1 MLNPVIIETQMLIR
15 KPIHSTFEA
24 FIDPEITSK
33 FWFSSA
39 TGKLEQGKTVE
50 WTWEKYQVSAKV
62 KVTKII
68 SNELIQIQ
76 WGEPSSTVDFI
87 FEALND
93 NQTYV
98 RIQNYNIPFQGDEL
112 ISFIIDSTGG
122 FTTVL
127 DSLKAYL
134 EHGLKLN
141 LVQDKFPPF

>member
-1 MLNPVIIETQMLIR
+1 MLNPVTIETQMLIR
-15 KPIHSTFEA
+15 KPATQVFAA

-33 FWFSSA
+33 FWFSAS

-50 WTWEKYQVSAKV
+50 WTWEKYQVSTNV

-87 FEALND
+87 FEAIND
-93 NQTYV
+93 DQTYL
-98 RIQNYNIPFQGDEL
+98 RIQNYNIPLQGDEL
-112 ISFIIDSTGG
+112 IAFIIDNTGG
-122 FTTVL
+122 FTTVV

-134 EHGLKLN
+134 EHGIQLN